1 MKPKYPD
8 RQSMPFL
15 KKRKRTSLINIIV
28 MCLFITPFL
37 LGVIGTFILEILN
50 PPFYEMFSIIIVFG
64 RLFASFMML
73 FFGIFLAINSV
84 KFHKARKMLK
94 SKIFTNP
101 RLDNSILE
109 HLINNPGREFAIGEL
124 LTELAPEE
132 GRHGMNESLDRLVTR
147 KKILMAVRENV
158 VYFTANLK
166 KLGLS

>member
-1 MKPKYPD
+1 MSPKYPD
-8 RQSMPFL
+8 RQDKPYL
-15 KKRKRTSLINIIV
+15 VKRKKGALINIIV
-28 MCLFITPFL
+28 MSLFITPFL
-37 LGVIGTFILEILN
+37 LGFIWTFIIEI
-50 PPFYEMFSIIIVFG
+50 FYPTSSVFFSIVITFVRGFTLIMMVPIVT
-64 RLFASFMML
+64 
-73 FFGIFLAINSV
+73 FLLINSV

-109 HLINNPGREFAIGEL
+109 HLINNPGREFTIGEL

-147 KKILMAVRENV
+147 KKILMEVRENV

-166 KLGLS
+166 KLGF